1 MKKTFL
7 LLCGAAF
14 LAMSAS
20 ATTVVWNAAEKLAGI
35 PNSTVVPNIDFGDV
49 TLTLDG
55 NGNADTKWANVA
67 SLANAQEP
75 DAVRCLRVYF
85 QNQFVFEGKS
95 DDVRIT
101 EIKFTLSEDGRDG
114 EYSTITLHPW
124 DEAEGYGAKIIE
136 GGGSVNYAVPT
147 SVWTGDTNKLIF
159 MPNAGKKMQ
168 VRFGEISV
176 TYSGGASVAGIEAD
190 NVEINGVDGGVNV
203 TGYNGL
209 VEVYNTLGQKVASA
223 VADGNTTV
231 AAPRGTVIVRAAD
244 KTAKVIVR

>member
-1 MKKTFL
+1 MKKFV
-7 LLCGAAF
+7 LLCGAAL

-20 ATTVVWNAAEKLAGI
+20 ATTVVWKAAEKLAGI
-35 PNSTVVPNIDFGDV
+35 PNSTVVPSIDFGDV

-55 NGNADTKWANVA
+55 NGNAENKWANVA
-67 SLANAQEP
+67 SLANAQEE
-75 DAVRCLRVYF
+75 DATRCLRVYF
-85 QNQFVFEGKS
+85 NNQFIFQGKS
-95 DDVRIT
+95 NDVKIT

-114 EYSTITLHPW
+114 EYSTITLHAW

-159 MPNAGKKMQ
+159 MPNAGKKLQ

-176 TYSGGASVAGIEAD
+176 TYTGGTSVEGIEAA
-190 NVEINGVDGGVNV
+190 NVNISGVDGGVNV
-203 TGYNGL
+203 SGYNGL
-209 VEVYNTLGQKVASA
+209 VEVYNTLGQKIASA

-231 AAPRGTVIVRAAD
+231 KAPKGAAIVRTSE